1 MDGAFGFS
9 NVKIPTFNSIFQ
21 SLERL
26 IEMAKTPYIIHE
38 FVDIVSLGLQL
49 SIFGSM
55 CWILD
60 LLSWVSLP
68 VHFPC
73 YDT

>member
-26 IEMAKTPYIIHE
+26 IEIAKTPYIIHE
-38 FVDIVSLGLQL
+38 FVDIVSFGLQ
-49 SIFGSM
+49 
-55 CWILD
+55 
-60 LLSWVSLP
+60 
-68 VHFPC
+68 
-73 YDT
+73 